1 MTIEEQLVDA
11 SESFVKNM
19 LKIIAEVVLILV
31 SGAIISHVLG
41 IINIFELHL
50 ELLRDVRFIF
60 KSLQNF

>member
-41 IINIFELHL
+41 IINIFE
-50 ELLRDVRFIF
+50 FI
-60 KSLQNF
+60 